1 VPIAR
6 GPSRSMELREAVAN
20 AKFLVNAGY
29 SEIALTGIHLGA
41 YGRDLSPKTRL
52 ENLVEE
58 IIAGASDC
66 RLRLSSIEPQEFS
79 DGLISLIKQNSRI
92 CNHFHIPVQSGDDAI
107 LKRMFRPYN
116 KELVVELTEKILE
129 SAPDACVGMDVMV
142 GFPGETDASFEKTVE
157 FIMKTGCNY
166 LHVFPFS
173 PRRGT
178 VAYGFPDR
186 TPVRSS
192 RYRVEILRKLSN
204 EFRSKFYSKFVG
216 RTLHALVEYA
226 GQSKDE
232 WGKGLTS
239 NYISVKIK
247 GLNKTH
253 EGKIVPVLIDAVK
266 NNEAYGL
273 LTFE

>member
-1 VPIAR
+1 
-6 GPSRSMELREAVAN
+6 MELRKAVEN
-20 AKFLVNAGY
+20 AKFLVDAGY

-41 YGRDLSPKTRL
+41 YGRDLSPKTGL

-58 IIAGASDC
+58 ILAGASDC

-79 DGLISLIKQNSRI
+79 DRLISLIKQNSRI
-92 CNHFHIPVQSGDDAI
+92 CKHFHIPAQSGDDEI

-116 KELVVELTEKILE
+116 QELVAELTEKILE

-157 FIMKTGCNY
+157 FIMQIGCGY

-173 PRRGT
+173 PRLGT
-178 VAYGFPDR
+178 VAYGFSDR
-186 TPVRSS
+186 TPARSS

-204 EFRSKFYSKFVG
+204 EFRSKFYGKFVG

-232 WGKGLTS
+232 WGKGLTG
-239 NYISVKIK
+239 NYISVQIK
-247 GLNKTH
+247 GLDKTH
-253 EGKIVPVLIDAVK
+253 EGKVVPVLIDTVR